1 MFFAAQ
7 FLMHSPLKKNIR
19 LLRFKIDPLHDLPS
33 RDGTG
38 QDFLDPT
45 GKF

>member
-1 MFFAAQ
+1 MFLEKVTPHISFIAQ
-7 FLMHSPLKKNIR
+7 QFDVVRVDAEHY
-19 LLRFKIDPLHDLPS
+19 S

-45 GKF
+45 